1 MQHVQ
6 EAMTTPDAQSDPS
19 VEMKE
24 SALQASKTSLV
35 KNLWTGIS
43 VSIKD
48 SHAMEKWVE
57 ALSREMAVKVETDMQ
72 AYCILW
78 LTFGSLLYKH
88 SLTRYVVVS
97 KQFIIRD
104 ALADA

>member
-1 MQHVQ
+1 MQHVK
-6 EAMTTPDAQSDPS
+6 EAMITLDAQSDPN

-24 SALQASKTSLV
+24 SALQAPKFSSV

-57 ALSREMAVKVETDMQ
+57 ALLREMAVKVETDVQ

-78 LTFGSLLYKH
+78 LTFGSLLSKH
-88 SLTRYVVVS
+88 SLTRYVAVS
-97 KQFIIRD
+97 K
-104 ALADA
+104 